1 MIKQY
6 YHTELVD
13 NILSETVAQTRLLIW
28 LQIVSSTFAVA
39 FVGWQA
45 ISDIKMYNLFF
56 VVMWVL
62 LEVATALWMCSLQRG
77 GTGGYR
83 TASWEAKQ
91 AILNLLRNYSSL
103 RYAKFIGVL
112 CNFLGVVG
120 AIKSMRFFGAI

>member
-1 MIKQY
+1 
-6 YHTELVD
+6 L
-13 NILSETVAQTRLLIW
+13 LQT
-28 LQIVSSTFAVA
+28 VSSIFAVA

-45 ISDIKMYNLFF
+45 ISDVKMYNLFF

-62 LEVATALWMCSLQRG
+62 LEMATALWMCSLQRG
-77 GTGGYR
+77 GTGGHR

>member
-13 NILSETVAQTRLLIW
+13 DILTTNSTQNRLLIS
-28 LQIVSSTFAVA
+28 LQILSSLLALVFA
-39 FVGWQA
+39 GWQA
-45 ISDIKMYNLFF
+45 MAETAVYNSFF

-62 LEVATALWMCSLQRG
+62 LETGTVLWMCFLHRA
-77 GTGGYR
+77 GTGGCK

-91 AILNLLRNYSSL
+91 AILSLLTNYSSL
-103 RYAKFIGVL
+103 RYAKFIAIL

-120 AIKSMRFFGAI
+120 AIKSMRFLGRM